1 MNQLPQKSFYPNL
14 KKDLIH
20 GNMNTQ
26 QSIYPE
32 IFLSKS
38 ILEKISF
45 LCNKINN
52 VEWSGI
58 LFYKTE
64 GHPINLDTFKVTA
77 VDILPMHKGEPT
89 YTEFEIN
96 ESIIDA
102 YDNNPELENCKMG
115 IIHSHVNMD
124 VFFSGTDTGTL
135 HEYAK
140 LSNYCLSFIVN
151 NYGKMIAKVAYPIKK
166 DYSEG
171 KKLYKN
177 GDGNWVE
184 LAKVD
189 NLESFE
195 IVSID
200 LKIVKE
206 QETLDLFFVDAVD
219 KVIKEAE
226 ASTLPIYNY
235 NINSNNKYHN
245 PFDYSNKPANTSN
258 KLNEEALALRF
269 MYAVLADCTYG
280 SQIPPKNSI
289 TDNVIAT
296 IAHAYSTNKFKT
308 VKLET
313 KYNLCFNNYST
324 YVQNQQLFFNVLIT
338 AMEYI
343 LELSSSKTHLSKH
356 AKDVI
361 GKFYNLMSDFIEDS
375 NYYKDDEDN
384 DLLPN
389 FTL

>member
-1 MNQLPQKSFYPNL
+1 M
-14 KKDLIH
+14 
-20 GNMNTQ
+20 
-26 QSIYPE
+26 
-32 IFLSKS
+32 
-38 ILEKISF
+38 
-45 LCNKINN
+45 CRKINS

-58 LFYKTE
+58 LFYQTE
-64 GHPINLDTFKVTA
+64 GHPIDLETFKVKA

-96 ESIIDA
+96 DSVIDA

-124 VFFSGTDTGTL
+124 VFFSGTDTTTL
-135 HEYAK
+135 NEYAK

-151 NYGKMIAKVAYPIKK
+151 NAGKMIAKVAYPIKK
-166 DYSEG
+166 DYSGG
-171 KKLYKN
+171 KKMYKN
-177 GDGNWVE
+177 VNGEWVE
-184 LAKVD
+184 LSKVE

-206 QETLDLFFVDAVD
+206 TEYLDEFFTSAVD
-219 KVIKEAE
+219 KVIKEALE
-226 ASTLPIYNY
+226 AERPIYNY
-235 NINSNNKYHN
+235 NKHSNNKHTN
-245 PFDYSNKPANTSN
+245 LFDYSAKPFEPKSTV
-258 KLNEEALALRF
+258 NEETLALKF
-269 MYAVLADCTYG
+269 IYSVLADCTYG
-280 SQIPPKNSI
+280 SQIPTSITSI
-289 TDNVIAT
+289 TDSVVAA
-296 IAHAYSTNKFKT
+296 IAHAYNLNKFKT
-308 VKLET
+308 VKLEA
-313 KYNLCFNNYST
+313 KYNLCFNNYSVH
-324 YVQNQQLFFNVLIT
+324 VQNQQLFFNVLIT

-361 GKFYNLMSDFIEDS
+361 GKFYNLMSDFIESS
-375 NYYKDDEDN
+375 NYYKDDED